1 MDSDPIGQ
9 GSKYAYE
16 QGWFSVDLAIKGGAK
31 WISSGYINNATYKQD
46 TLYKMRWNP
55 SNPTVHQYATDVMW
69 AYNQVGNIKKV
80 IDQLQNV
87 VFNFDVPVY
96 K

>member
-1 MDSDPIGQ
+1 
-9 GSKYAYE
+9 
-16 QGWFSVDLAIKGGAK
+16 
-31 WISSGYINNATYKQD
+31 
-46 TLYKMRWNP
+46 MRWNP
-55 SNPTVHQYATDVMW
+55 SNPTIHQYATDIMW